1 MEKLTYQDYR
11 LSTGKMFHPRSA
23 YVFIYEVKEGDGG
36 NVGDFMYEVSAET
49 DAKNAQDLTKDEA
62 KEVAEYM
69 IKIWTEFANSLK

>member
-1 MEKLTYQDYR
+1 MEDLGYQVYK
-11 LSTGKMFHPRSA
+11 LSTGKMFYPRAA

-36 NVGDFMYEVSAET
+36 TVGEYMYELSDEYNPRL
-49 DAKNAQDLTKDEA
+49 AKDLTKDEA